1 MNLHTKRVSTN
12 ALGTSFQET
21 SFLALLTKRNLLH
34 WSRNE
39 FLRLLKKR
47 ILTAVKTAEIRQKIA
62 KIVWSS
68 RLNCLSPKPLSDR
81 NCRDVDSEVSENI
94 DLFHGEMDQRR
105 FISVTY
111 LFVEINS
118 SFYKSSITSLNKLW

>member
-12 ALGTSFQET
+12 ALGTSF
-21 SFLALLTKRNLLH
+21 LALLTKRNLLL

-39 FLRLLKKR
+39 CLRLLKKI

-94 DLFHGEMDQRR
+94 DLFLGEMDQRR